1 MSQTIHIASFIVS
14 VMPQHL
20 ITARSALLAIPGV
33 EIAQEDGRGK
43 LIIVIEANS
52 DAGVSEFINQAHQIP
67 GIADVS
73 FVYHESDT
81 EEALAKELS

>member
-1 MSQTIHIASFIVS
+1 MSKTIHIASFIVS

-20 ITARSALLAIPGV
+20 MTARHALLAMPGV
-33 EIAQEDGRGK
+33 EITQEDGKGK
-43 LIIVIEANS
+43 LIIVIEADS
-52 DAGVSEFINQAHQIP
+52 DAGVSAFINQAHQIQ

-81 EEALAKELS
+81 EEALAKELT